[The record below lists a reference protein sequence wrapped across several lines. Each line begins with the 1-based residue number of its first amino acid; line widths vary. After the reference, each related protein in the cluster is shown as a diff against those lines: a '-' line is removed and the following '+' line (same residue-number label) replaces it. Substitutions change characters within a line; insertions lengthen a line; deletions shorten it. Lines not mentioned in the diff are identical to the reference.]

1 MQSVEKKGDRF
12 AFGKN
17 WSLFL
22 ENVDERTIEVAQAS
36 IARMTGLQDLSGKR
50 FLDIGSGS
58 GLFSLAAHRMGAAV
72 TSFDYDT
79 DSVRCTETLRGRFG
93 KDAASWQVMQGSVL
107 DADFMASLGA
117 FDFVYSW
124 GVLHHTGSMCRAI
137 DFAAAAVQPGGL
149 LFIALYN
156 DQGWRSA
163 KWLRIKQL
171 YNRLPAALRPLLV
184 LSVVLPY
191 ELRSL
196 AAHLVRFMPMTY
208 VRTWTHYGDGMGR
221 GMNKWRDWIDWI
233 GGLPFEV
240 ATPDM
245 VIDVLR
251 PRGFALQKLVTR
263 LGGWGCNEF
272 VFRRSLRVED

>member
-1 MQSVEKKGDRF
+1 
-12 AFGKN
+12 
-17 WSLFL
+17 
-22 ENVDERTIEVAQAS
+22 
-36 IARMTGLQDLSGKR
+36 
-50 FLDIGSGS
+50 
-58 GLFSLAAHRMGAAV
+58 
-72 TSFDYDT
+72 
-79 DSVRCTETLRGRFG
+79 
-93 KDAASWQVMQGSVL
+93 
-107 DADFMASLGA
+107 
-117 FDFVYSW
+117 
-124 GVLHHTGSMCRAI
+124 RAI